1 MKEGNMAQH
10 IKSEPVQIIC
20 EDEIQN
26 LIKKTE
32 NPEAERVREIF
43 AKALELKG
51 LTTEESASLL
61 NIEDRGLLDEL
72 FHTAL
77 KVKQQIYGNR
87 LVLFAPLY
95 VSNYCSNNCL
105 YCGFRKDNR
114 EMKRKVLSIDEIKEE
129 VKIILEQGHKRIL
142 MLMGEHP
149 GRCAFDYF
157 LEAIQTA
164 YSVQSGKSSIR
175 RINVEIAPLTPDEFK
190 ELKKVKI
197 GTYTVFQET
206 YHRETYRKMHPS
218 GIKSDYFWRL
228 TAMDRAQQAGIDD
241 VGIGALLGLY
251 DYRFEVLA
259 MFQHAKHL
267 DKNYGAGPHTISIP
281 RLEPAQNAPVA
292 IQPPY
297 PVSDTDFKKLVAVI
311 RVSVPYTGMIL
322 STRETA
328 ELRQELLNL
337 GVSQISAGS
346 RTNPGGY
353 QEAMVNPEDE
363 EQFTVND
370 TRSTGEV
377 IKDVIR
383 QGFVPSFCTG
393 CYRMGRTGMDFMDLA
408 KPGLIKSFC
417 LPNALLTLKEYLID
431 YGDTETRSLGDSLIT
446 KELPDIPTHEIMNET
461 KSRLE
466 RIEKGERDL
475 YF

>member
-1 MKEGNMAQH
+1 MSQDYKA
-10 IKSEPVQIIC
+10 EPVPIIF

-32 NPEAERVREIF
+32 HPEKERVRNIL

-51 LTTEESASLL
+51 LDLEESACLL
-61 NIEDRGLLDEL
+61 NIQDESLLEEL

-77 KVKQQIYGNR
+77 RVKQQIYGNR

-105 YCGFRKDNR
+105 YCGFRKDNHD
-114 EMKRKVLSIDEIKEE
+114 MKRTVLSIDEIKEE
-129 VKIILEQGHKRIL
+129 VKIILSQGHKRIL

-149 GRCAFDYF
+149 NKCAFDFF
-157 LEAIQTA
+157 LESVQAA

-175 RINVEIAPLTPDEFK
+175 RINVEIAPLTYDQFK
-190 ELKKVKI
+190 ELKKIKI

-206 YHRETYRKMHPS
+206 YHQETYKKMHPS
-218 GIKSDYFWRL
+218 GIKADYWWRL
-228 TAMDRAQQAGIDD
+228 TAMDRAQQSGIDD
-241 VGIGALLGLY
+241 VGIGALFGLY

-259 MFQHAKHL
+259 MFQHARHL
-267 DKNYGAGPHTISIP
+267 DKTYGAGPHTISVP

-292 IQPPY
+292 LNPPY
-297 PVSDTDFKKLVAVI
+297 PVSDTDFKKIVAAI

-328 ELRQELLNL
+328 ELRKELLNL

-353 QEAMVNPEDE
+353 HEAIVNPGDE

-370 TRSTGEV
+370 IRSTGEV
-377 IKDVIR
+377 IKDVIH

-393 CYRMGRTGMDFMDLA
+393 CYRMGRTGKDFMDMA

-431 YGDTETRSLGDSLIT
+431 YADTDTRSLGDALIT
-446 KELPDIPTHEIMNET
+446 RELPGIPTQAIQDET
-461 KSRLE
+461 KARLK
-466 RIEKGERDL
+466 RIETGERDL